1 MNNSHP
7 QRPGRQEAIDATAA
21 AWLAR
26 ADKELSAEEQ
36 AEFALWR
43 FSDPRH
49 AEAVARLENAWGA
62 LDALR
67 DFRPEAAT
75 HPDSELLAPA
85 TAGSKVVRFPAWT
98 GALAAA
104 ALVMIGLFIWQR
116 ATVPQLEQAPRQA
129 IIHPGPE
136 RITLDDGSTVELN
149 AGAKIE
155 ANFTA
160 DERRVQLVRGEA
172 HFNVAKNPAR
182 PFIVE
187 GGKVSV
193 RAVGTAFSVALAQDE
208 VAVLVTEGT
217 VRVTTALDATAT
229 SVVLTTLTVGQRVV
243 IETTAAASVE
253 IMPVVENVTPAQMER
268 ALAWQAMR
276 LEFVAMPLGDVAT
289 EFNRYNRQR
298 LVVRDSATAEIVVE
312 GNFRADNVEGFARL
326 LEASFGVEVVRLGDE
341 LHLRKAP

>member
-26 ADKELSAEEQ
+26 ADKGLSADEQ

-49 AEAVARLENAWGA
+49 TEAVNRLEAAWDA

-85 TAGSKVVRFPAWT
+85 SAGSKVVRFPAWA

-104 ALVMIGLFIWQR
+104 ALIVLGVFIWNPSR
-116 ATVPQLEQAPRQA
+116 SSLSESAPRQA

-136 RITLDDGSTVELN
+136 RITLDDGSIVELN

-155 ANFTA
+155 ARFTA

-217 VRVTTALDATAT
+217 VRVTTETGSTAAP
-229 SVVLTTLTVGQRVV
+229 VAPTTLTIGQRVV
-243 IETTAAASVE
+243 IETASGVSTE
-253 IMPVVENVTPAQMER
+253 IVPVVESVTPAQMEQ

-326 LEASFGVEVVRLGDE
+326 LEASFGVEVVRVGDE
-341 LHLRKAP
+341 LHLRKVP